1 MKFFLLMLLVTLA
14 FVACGDEDGND
25 FSVEE
30 VVERTVGDLNR
41 TSTDSVIL
49 DNDDLFGGDSS
60 VEEAIEQTIRDARD
74 GEFDVDIDNLSSST
88 DFPLVSDYLGDYRL
102 AFYDLH
108 YQCFERGSIRSR
120 GTIESRRDGNSQRAT
135 NNMRSNNLSRTGTG
149 CNVELLFSG
158 GMRCLGSLKYSGSFS
173 NFNNRWDSDRGN
185 TDLEWVCGM
194 RDRDNST
201 RRLDY
206 HQHVRCQGS
215 LSEPPNDSQVDD
227 CRVRHYDFDRRRD
240 SSWSSSRA
248 EDALYDADEHLDD
261 IHSRNWNENCCRDSF
276 GYSQNYREVFEVGT
290 IVMKKSMIAIW
301 SRVDEFLR
309 N

>member
-1 MKFFLLMLLVTLA
+1 MIRFLGAMLLIPA
-14 FVACGDEDGND
+14 IFVACGDEDSD
-25 FSVEE
+25 SVDVEE
-30 VVERTVGDLNR
+30 VVERTVGDISR
-41 TSTDSVIL
+41 TSDGIIL
-49 DNDDLFGGDSS
+49 ENDDIFGGDTS
-60 VEEAIEQTIRDARD
+60 VDETIEETIRDARNGD
-74 GEFDVDIDNLSSST
+74 FDLDIDELSSSSA

-108 YQCFERGSIRSR
+108 YQCFERGNSRSR
-120 GTIESRRDGNSQRAT
+120 GTIESRRDGIRQLAT
-135 NNMRSNNLSRTGTG
+135 DNLQSSFRRTGTG

-158 GMRCLGSLKYSGSFS
+158 GVRCLGSLRYSGLL
-173 NFNNRWDSDRGN
+173 NDYNDRWNSDRGN
-185 TDLEWVCGM
+185 TDLKWVCALT
-194 RDRDNST
+194 DRESST

-227 CRVRHYDFDRRRD
+227 CKVRHYDFDRRRH

-261 IHSRNWNENCCRDSF
+261 IYSKNWNENCCRDSY
-276 GYSQNYREVFEVGT
+276 GYSQNYREIFEVGT
-290 IVMKKSMIAIW
+290 IIMKKSMIAIW
-301 SRVDEFLR
+301 SRADEFLR